1 MYANIVN
8 NYTKSK
14 FSVIFPICLFK
25 YISPINNMYNKY
37 AMYLISKFVKAF
49 DYIHFNSIIPITG
62 FPLFFRTGANAGS

>member
-1 MYANIVN
+1 
-8 NYTKSK
+8 
-14 FSVIFPICLFK
+14 
-25 YISPINNMYNKY
+25 MYNKY